1 MGLFASYVG
10 QTERFVLLPQRINC
24 FFPLAIAPIVAED
37 DGFAIEEIRD
47 GDLVGHDVCGVER
60 WWRRKVKKRLS
71 CLYPSGHHVTTNAA
85 EAPEGETPN

>member
-1 MGLFASYVG
+1 
-10 QTERFVLLPQRINC
+10 
-24 FFPLAIAPIVAED
+24 
-37 DGFAIEEIRD
+37 
-47 GDLVGHDVCGVER
+47 LVGHDVCGVER